1 MPAEVLPLFY
11 VLFIMYVLRIELGD
25 KFKYR
30 FSISVIDIMYEK
42 KILLGF
48 IRVHI
53 LHHAAEKDGIYGV
66 WMIKE
71 LERHGYSISP
81 GTLYPILHEM
91 ETNGLLKVNKVKV
104 NGKIRKVYSSTKKG
118 KETLNG
124 LKAYIAELSKEVV

>member
-1 MPAEVLPLFY
+1 
-11 VLFIMYVLRIELGD
+11 
-25 KFKYR
+25 
-30 FSISVIDIMYEK
+30 MYER

-91 ETNGLLKVNKVKV
+91 ETKGLLKVKNVKV
-104 NGKIRKVYSSTKKG
+104 EGKIRKVYRATKKG
-118 KETLNG
+118 SATLDG
-124 LKAYIAELSKEVV
+124 LKDYISELSEEVI

>member
-1 MPAEVLPLFY
+1 
-11 VLFIMYVLRIELGD
+11 
-25 KFKYR
+25 
-30 FSISVIDIMYEK
+30 MYEK

-66 WMIKE
+66 WMIRE

-91 ETNGLLKVNKVKV
+91 EAKGLLKVKKV
-104 NGKIRKVYSSTKKG
+104 NVKGKIRKVYIATKKG
-118 KETLNG
+118 TVTLER
-124 LKAYIAELSKEVV
+124 LRSYISELSGEVV